1 MVFATVY
8 CFHAINY
15 NDYIYMDHFN
25 ISKRNDVDEVLNRS
39 LTSQILNTEINYFAT
54 ALFIAVIKS
63 HNVPNP

>member
-1 MVFATVY
+1 
-8 CFHAINY
+8 
-15 NDYIYMDHFN
+15 MDHFN
-25 ISKRNDVDEVLNRS
+25 ISKRNDIDEVLNRS